1 LFSEEKKKSDG
12 TRYIRPQYVGRHKY
26 NYIILNTSMCNIIIN
41 RIMMK
46 SINKRITLM
55 LMVFLPLQLTVLSQ
69 PGNAELMNAVKDLDN
84 SFSSLDHRLDV
95 IEKNIDDLLWFD
107 RVGDVAFVD
116 KIYITGPPPAK
127 ESNPTGQGAGNPLK
141 FWSYVFI
148 PRDADP
154 SKKYPLLVFPH
165 GGVHANFTT
174 YYTHIIREM
183 VAQGYIVVAAEYR
196 GSTGYGAGMYRR
208 IDYGG
213 LEVEDVDASRKY
225 MIDNYDIVDKD
236 RVGVIGWSHGG
247 LIGLFCIFD
256 HPEAYRACFAGVP
269 VSDVIARM
277 GYKDDEYRDLY
288 SAPYHIGKTADEDV
302 AEYRRR
308 SPAWQVDRYRNTPLL
323 IHTNTNDE
331 DVNVLEVEHLIKSL
345 KAAGKENFRY
355 KIFEDMPGG
364 HSFDRMDYREARRIR
379 FDIYNFLNAELKPPK
394 PCKSIRDLEK
404 AAYRF

>member
-1 LFSEEKKKSDG
+1 M
-12 TRYIRPQYVGRHKY
+12 HKY
-26 NYIILNTSMCNIIIN
+26 NYIILNTSMCNFIKVIN
-41 RIMMK
+41 KIMMK
-46 SINKRITLM
+46 RINKRITLM

>member
-1 LFSEEKKKSDG
+1 
-12 TRYIRPQYVGRHKY
+12 
-26 NYIILNTSMCNIIIN
+26 
-41 RIMMK
+41 MK
-46 SINKRITLM
+46 NNHLGIT
-55 LMVFLPLQLTVLSQ
+55 LTVLILAILPLTLPAQ
-69 PGNAELMNAVKDLDN
+69 PGNTELMNAISQVEN
-84 SFSSLDHRLDV
+84 RFTALDHRLDV
-95 IEKNIDDLLWFD
+95 IEKNIDDLLWFE

-116 KIYITGPPPAK
+116 KIYITGPPPAR

-165 GGVHANFTT
+165 GGVHANFST

-183 VAQGYIVVAAEYR
+183 VTQGYIVVAAEYR
-196 GSTGYGAGMYRR
+196 GSTGYGAGLYRR

-213 LEVEDVDASRKY
+213 LEIEDVDASRKY
-225 MIDNYDIVDKD
+225 MVENYSIVDSD
-236 RVGVIGWSHGG
+236 RVGIAGWSHGG

-256 HPEAYRACFAGVP
+256 HPEAYKACFAGVP

-277 GYKDDEYRDLY
+277 GYKDDDYRDLF

-345 KAAGKENFRY
+345 KAAGKQNFRY
-355 KIFEDMPGG
+355 RIFEAMPGG

-379 FDIYNFLNAELKPPK
+379 LDIYNFLNAELKPPK
-394 PCKSIRDLEK
+394 PFRNIHELDK

>member
-1 LFSEEKKKSDG
+1 MKQTPLKI
-12 TRYIRPQYVGRHKY
+12 TTLM
-26 NYIILNTSMCNIIIN
+26 IILISLWP
-41 RIMMK
+41 
-46 SINKRITLM
+46 S
-55 LMVFLPLQLTVLSQ
+55 LSAQ
-69 PGNAELMNAVKDLDN
+69 PGNTELMEALKSVGRR
-84 SFSSLDHRLDV
+84 FESLDHRLDV
-95 IEKNIDDLLWFD
+95 LEKNIDDILWYE
-107 RVGDVAFVD
+107 RVGDVAFID
-116 KIYITGPPPAK
+116 KIYTTGPPPAR

-148 PRDADP
+148 PRDADA

-225 MIDNYDIVDKD
+225 MIENYGIVDGD
-236 RVGVIGWSHGG
+236 RVGIIGWSHGG
-247 LIGLFCIFD
+247 LIGLFSIFD
-256 HPEAYRACFAGVP
+256 HPEAYKACFAGVP
-269 VSDVIARM
+269 VSDIIARM
-277 GYKDDEYRDLY
+277 GYKDDSYRDLY
-288 SAPYHIGKTADEDV
+288 SAPYHIGKTADENV

-308 SPAWQVDRYRNTPLL
+308 SPAWQVERYRNTPLL

-345 KAAGKENFRY
+345 KAAGKQNFSY
-355 KIFEDMPGG
+355 KIFEEMPGG
-364 HSFDRMDYREARRIR
+364 HSFDRMDYREARKIR
-379 FDIYNFLNAELKPPK
+379 FDIYGFLNGHLKPPR
-394 PCKSIRDLEK
+394 PFKSLRDLER

>member
-1 LFSEEKKKSDG
+1 MDALNN
-12 TRYIRPQYVGRHKY
+12 VGRRFES
-26 NYIILNTSMCNIIIN
+26 LN
-41 RIMMK
+41 
-46 SINKRITLM
+46 
-55 LMVFLPLQLTVLSQ
+55 
-69 PGNAELMNAVKDLDN
+69 
-84 SFSSLDHRLDV
+84 HRLDV
-95 IEKNIDDLLWFD
+95 LEKNIDDILWYE
-107 RVGDVAFVD
+107 RVGDVAFID
-116 KIYITGPPPAK
+116 KIYTTGPPPAK

-141 FWSYVFI
+141 LWSYVFI
-148 PRDADP
+148 PRDADA

-196 GSTGYGAGMYRR
+196 GSTGYGAGMYRQ

-225 MIDNYDIVDKD
+225 MIENYEIVDRD

-256 HPEAYRACFAGVP
+256 HPEAYKACFAGVP

-277 GYKDDEYRDLY
+277 GYKDDSYRDLY
-288 SAPYHIGKTADEDV
+288 SAPYHIGKTADENV

-308 SPAWQVDRYRNTPLL
+308 SPAWQVDRYQNTPLL
-323 IHTNTNDE
+323 IHTNTIDE

-345 KAAGKENFRY
+345 KAAGKQNFSY
-355 KIFEDMPGG
+355 KIFEEMPGG
-364 HSFDRMDYREARRIR
+364 HSFDRMDYREARKIR
-379 FDIYNFLNAELKPPK
+379 LDIYSFLNGHLKPPR
-394 PCKSIRDLEK
+394 PFKSLRDLER